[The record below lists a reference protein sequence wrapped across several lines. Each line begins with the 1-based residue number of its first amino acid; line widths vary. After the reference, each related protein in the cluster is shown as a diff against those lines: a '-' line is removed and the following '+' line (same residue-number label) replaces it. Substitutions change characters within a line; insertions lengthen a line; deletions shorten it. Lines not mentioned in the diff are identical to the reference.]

1 MVRQSTVEAILDV
14 ESSGIVVCVI
24 RTNLLTTKRDDD
36 EEKKNEMLEESN
48 IVRSHL
54 SNKIECSNAMPKT
67 KQTSASQS
75 LPQAS
80 TNPMSLHI
88 LQQQPIEH
96 LSKWTYLLG
105 KTNAYYQHLFMS
117 PTVNSYS

>member
-54 SNKIECSNAMPKT
+54 AMPKT